1 MSSDDKS
8 FIDDINPSP
17 EEILEILQKV
27 KKIAVVG
34 LSPKE
39 DRPSNRVAKYLME
52 HGYEIVPVN
61 PGQTEILGAKC
72 YPCISEIPFDVDVA
86 DLFLNAKR
94 VPDAVDQALDKGIKV
109 IWMQLGIYHREAGE
123 KAVKAGA
130 TVVMDRCIKI
140 EHEKIINNSSTTK

>member
-8 FIDDINPSP
+8 FIDDINPST
-17 EEILEILQKV
+17 EEIRAILEES

-52 HGYEIVPVN
+52 HGFEIVPVN
-61 PGQTEILGAKC
+61 PGQKEVLGMKC
-72 YPCISEIPFDVDVA
+72 YRTIIDIPFEVDIA
-86 DLFLNAKR
+86 DLFLSADR
-94 VPDAVDQALDKGIKV
+94 VPEAVDQALEKGIKV

-123 KAVKAGA
+123 KASDSGA
-130 TVVMDRCIKI
+130 TVIMDRCMKM
-140 EHEKIINNSSTTK
+140 EHEKLNK

>member
-17 EEILEILQKV
+17 EEIREILKKV

-61 PGQTEILGAKC
+61 PGQKEILGAKC
-72 YPCISEIPFDVDVA
+72 YPGISEIPFDVDVA

-94 VPDAVDQALDKGIKV
+94 VTDAVDQALDKGIKV